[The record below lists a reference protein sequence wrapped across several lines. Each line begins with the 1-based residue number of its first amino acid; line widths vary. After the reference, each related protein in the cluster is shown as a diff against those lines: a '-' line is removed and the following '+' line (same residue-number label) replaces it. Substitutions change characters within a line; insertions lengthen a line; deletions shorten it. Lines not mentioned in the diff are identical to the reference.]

1 MIAESATGA
10 GFPCLHL
17 GTSGWSYQGWR
28 GRFYPAGL
36 PAKGWLPFYAQA
48 FNTVEINMTFY
59 RLPTREIL
67 ANWADVTPPG
77 FTFTLKANRRIT
89 HLNRLRNVAHDV
101 SFFYRLASTLGDKL
115 GCILFQ
121 LPPPLTRDDALLKDF
136 LSVLSPEYRNIVEF
150 RDPSWYA
157 GEVYDLLRTYRA
169 GFCTVSSAKVPPDAV
184 LTSATAYFRF
194 HGLTGGYR
202 HNYSE
207 DELRHWAKVIRATG
221 GAETFV
227 YFNNDYQ
234 AFAVQNAFRL
244 AEILRD
250 GPGG

>member
-1 MIAESATGA
+1 MGKRAEGA
-10 GFPCLHL
+10 GLPGLHL

-28 GRFYPAGL
+28 ERFYPAGL
-36 PAKGWLPFYAQA
+36 PTKAWLPFYSQT
-48 FNTVEINMTFY
+48 FDTVEINMTFY

-67 ANWADVTPPG
+67 ANWADVTPAG

-89 HLNRLRNVAHDV
+89 HLHRLRDAGHDV

-121 LPPPLTRDDALLKDF
+121 LPPALVRDDALLKDF
-136 LSVLSPEYRNIVEF
+136 LSILSPEYRNVIEF
-150 RDPSWYA
+150 RHPSWYA
-157 GEVYDLLRTYRA
+157 GEVYDLLRTYGA
-169 GFCTVSSAKVPPDAV
+169 GFCIVSSAKVPPDAV
-184 LTSATAYFRF
+184 RTSDTAYFRF

-202 HNYSE
+202 HDYSE
-207 DELRHWAKVIRATG
+207 DELRHWAEVIKATG
-221 GAETFV
+221 GTERFV

-234 AFAVQNAFRL
+234 AFAVQNALRL
-244 AEILRD
+244 AELLRA

>member
-1 MIAESATGA
+1 MEPAA
-10 GFPCLHL
+10 GGGLSELHL

-59 RLPTREIL
+59 RLPSREIL
-67 ANWADVTPPG
+67 ANWAALTPPG

-89 HLNRLRNVAHDV
+89 HLSRLRNVGHDV
-101 SFFYRLASTLGDKL
+101 SFFYRLAETLGDKA

-121 LPPPLTRDDALLKDF
+121 LPPALTRDDALLEDF
-136 LSVLSPEYRNIVEF
+136 LAVLSPEHKNVIEF
-150 RDPSWYA
+150 RDASRYA
-157 GEVYDLLRTYRA
+157 EDIYYRLRRHGI
-169 GFCTVSSAKVPPDAV
+169 GFCVVSSAKVPPDAV
-184 LTSATAYFRF
+184 LTSDTAYFRF

-202 HNYSE
+202 HNYSDE
-207 DELRHWAKVIRATG
+207 ELRHWAGVIRSTG
-221 GAETFV
+221 GARTFV

-234 AFAVQNAFRL
+234 AFAVRNGLRL
-244 AEILRD
+244 REILEAPPD
-250 GPGG
+250 G